1 MTLFPP
7 VEPSKVLALT
17 PGTKVRELANAYVNY
32 MLSPSVQ
39 KTLAESVWYS
49 PANSTVKLDDKY
61 NDRLLTTPEKVAK
74 LIQVDWKWYN
84 ERKDEIDARVNR
96 IFRA

>member
-1 MTLFPP
+1 
-7 VEPSKVLALT
+7 
-17 PGTKVRELANAYVNY
+17 

-49 PANSTVKLDDKY
+49 PANSNVKLDDKY
-61 NDRLLTTPEKVAK
+61 NDKLLTTPEKVAT
-74 LIQVDWKWYN
+74 LIQPDWKWYN
-84 ERKDEIDARVNR
+84 ARKDEIDARVNR